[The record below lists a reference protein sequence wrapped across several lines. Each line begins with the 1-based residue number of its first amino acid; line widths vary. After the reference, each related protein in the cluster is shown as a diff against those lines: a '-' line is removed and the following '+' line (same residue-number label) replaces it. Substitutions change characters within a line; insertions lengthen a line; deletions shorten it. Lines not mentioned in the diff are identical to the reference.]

1 MLITRSKKKIYIPT
15 FATMRNSDLSHFVDT
30 NIHSS
35 SCKNNQGHYSSA
47 QNLKKQPLSQPH
59 RALPSLLPPF
69 PAYQCPP
76 HWTRGGIVDAGRIC
90 VNPHLLEPSPCPSS
104 IHSKKLFH
112 LCIGSSL
119 LTPPK
124 REKYSTAMCKWID
137 NCLWDMCHSTP
148 LALPRHDFMLK
159 TSCSLNVLVIC
170 NVQFS

>member
-1 MLITRSKKKIYIPT
+1 MKQHKRKDWVQSVGWLLVIGWSVLIYVDHTFKKE
-15 FATMRNSDLSHFVDT
+15 DLYS
-30 NIHSS
+30 NI
-35 SCKNNQGHYSSA
+35 CNNEELRLIALCRYQYSFFIV
-47 QNLKKQPLSQPH
+47 QKQKRTLLIGTKPLSQPH

-124 REKYSTAMCKWID
+124 REKYSTAMCK
-137 NCLWDMCHSTP
+137 
-148 LALPRHDFMLK
+148 
-159 TSCSLNVLVIC
+159 
-170 NVQFS
+170 